1 MANAHYRKGAERQ
14 LKGEIAYHTDT
25 IVMALM
31 ANTYTPNLTTHEYL
45 TDLGA
50 NVLATVTLTGRTVT
64 NGVFD
69 ADDPVFAAVTAGSTT
84 NAVVTYKSTGV
95 AATSPLLMYHDQIT
109 DFPVATNGGDITAR
123 ITDAVNKIMK
133 V

>member
-1 MANAHYRKGAERQ
+1 MANGHYRKGAERQ
-14 LKGEIAYHTDT
+14 LKAEVNYLTDT

-31 ANTYTPNLTTHEYL
+31 KNTYSPDLAAHEFV

-50 NVLATVTLTGRTVT
+50 NVLKTVTLTGRAVT

-69 ADDPVFAAVTAGSTT
+69 ADDPVFAAVAAGSTA
-84 NAVVTYKSTGV
+84 NAIVTYKSTGV

-123 ITDAVNKIMK
+123 ITDATNKIFK

>member
-1 MANAHYRKGAERQ
+1 MANGHYRKGAERQ
-14 LKGEIAYHTDT
+14 LKAEVNYLTDT

-31 ANTYTPNLTTHEYL
+31 SEDYTPDLAAHEYV

-50 NVLATVTLTGRTVT
+50 HVLATVTLTGRSVA
-64 NGVFD
+64 NGIFD
-69 ADDPVFAAVTAGSTT
+69 ADDPVFAAVAAGDVT

-123 ITDAVNKIMK
+123 ITDAVNKIFK